1 MTTNYQLHLIRYCTT
16 CVQCILHTILFLNTI
31 WTQFL
36 LQTVVAPKVLWYTN
50 KGFTTAS
57 QHPPITNNAVWCTAA
72 VPREVHIHLYELIP
86 RIRGAENKDT
96 VCWLLLGLQE
106 SSEFNLE
113 ICIFRSNHRHQ
124 VLQRMWIRSI
134 LFVFV
139 VVPILLDLVAKSK
152 ISGARHL
159 IGPQKLQQVIDEL
172 GRLQM
177 VWVPTVCSATE
188 MIHAEPLET
197 WGEGGSA
204 VQQDSGVWEVF
215 ISSMEKQSSH
225 PHPTNP
231 GHLRWYY

>member
-1 MTTNYQLHLIRYCTT
+1 MQYD
-16 CVQCILHTILFLNTI
+16 
-31 WTQFL
+31 
-36 LQTVVAPKVLWYTN
+36 
-50 KGFTTAS
+50 
-57 QHPPITNNAVWCTAA
+57 
-72 VPREVHIHLYELIP
+72 VPRGVRIHLYDELILTVP
-86 RIRGAENKDT
+86 RTRGAENKDT

-113 ICIFRSNHRHQ
+113 ISIFRSDRRHQ

-177 VWVPTVCSATE
+177 V
-188 MIHAEPLET
+188 
-197 WGEGGSA
+197 
-204 VQQDSGVWEVF
+204 
-215 ISSMEKQSSH
+215 
-225 PHPTNP
+225 
-231 GHLRWYY
+231 